1 MTVKVKE
8 RRIVTATHIRQLL
21 AEQINI
27 LRNDEELDNI
37 DRARAIAYLSN
48 VSLTAIKEGDLE
60 ERIALLEDNLRLR
73 NKAMELEIAPNE
85 NQDDKLKNF
94 SATLERTFKE
104 KGTESDES

>member
-48 VSLTAIKEGDLE
+48 VSLTAISNGELE
-60 ERIALLEDNLRLR
+60 ERIKLLEENLRLK
-73 NKAMELEIAPNE
+73 NKAIELEITPSE
-85 NQDDKLKNF
+85 EQDDKLVSF
-94 SATLERTFKE
+94 AETIERTFKKQKE
-104 KGTESDES
+104 ND